1 MTKHDILKQYFGH
14 DTFRKGQED
23 LIDAVLSGRDA
34 LGIMPTGGG
43 KSMCYQVPA
52 LLSDGVTLVI
62 SPLISLMKD
71 QVMALKNAGVG
82 AAYVNST
89 LTLEQLKLVYRRIRE
104 GAYKIIYAAPER
116 LLAEGFVSVM
126 QEVKISLLAVDEAHC
141 ISQWGQDFRPS
152 YLRITEFLD
161 VLPVRPVVAA
171 YTATATAV
179 VRDDIVRILGL
190 RDPYTT
196 VTGFDRPNLRF
207 EVTQPKEK
215 LPALMTFLRTHRDKS
230 GIVYCSTRA
239 QVDKIYDELNSRG
252 VAVAKYHAGMEDAER
267 ASEQEDFS
275 YDRRTVMVATN
286 AFGMGIDKSNIG
298 YVVHYNMPKSVEA
311 YYQEAGR
318 AGRDGSSAECVL
330 FFSPG
335 DVVTAKYL
343 IDNGNENE
351 ELSPNE
357 RERVLEAEHERLDAM
372 IGYCKTRDC
381 LRGYILDYFGQAVPA
396 PNIGTTSAEGESDP
410 MRGEFDK
417 KFSCGNCS
425 TCLANYIDVDITTEA
440 QMILSCVRRVRDRL
454 GYSVGIVLIVN
465 VLRGAKVKRVLEL
478 GLDKIKT
485 YGVMAKTEPMRVR
498 AYIDHLVAEG
508 YLEVTKEYQTLVLTN
523 RSDEVLFRNGTVLMP
538 EKVTQTVTEVA
549 EPDEKTAKKASAAA
563 NVPADIPEKLMTMLK
578 TLRLELSEEEKIPRY
593 MVFSNAALEDMA
605 RKRPR
610 NSEEFLDVSGVGN
623 AKAAKYG
630 EAFLKVI
637 AEYENREE

>member
-14 DTFRKGQED
+14 DAFRAGQEE

-104 GAYKIIYAAPER
+104 GVYKIIYAAPER

-126 QEVKISLLAVDEAHC
+126 QEVNLSLLAVDEAHC

-152 YLRITEFLD
+152 YLRITEFLN

-179 VRDDIVRILGL
+179 VRDDIIRILGL
-190 RDPYTT
+190 QNPYTA

-215 LPALMTFLRTHRDKS
+215 MPALMTFLRTHRDKS
-230 GIVYCSTRA
+230 GIIYCSTRA

-267 ASEQEDFS
+267 AAEQEDFS

-286 AFGMGIDKSNIG
+286 AFGMGIDKSNISF
-298 YVVHYNMPKSVEA
+298 VVHYNMPKSVEA

-318 AGRDGSSAECVL
+318 AGRDGSAAECVL

-351 ELSPNE
+351 ELTPAE

-381 LRGYILDYFGQAVPA
+381 LRGYILEYFGQPHDA
-396 PNIGTTSAEGESDP
+396 T
-410 MRGEFDK
+410 
-417 KFSCGNCS
+417 CGNCS
-425 TCLANYIDVDITTEA
+425 NCLADYIDVDITKEA
-440 QMILSCVRRVRDRL
+440 QIILSCVRRVRDHL

-465 VLRGAKVKRVLEL
+465 VLRGAKVKRVLDL
-478 GLDKIKT
+478 GLDKIRT
-485 YGVMAKTEPMRVR
+485 YGVMAKVEPMRIRTYVD
-498 AYIDHLVAEG
+498 YLVSEG
-508 YLEVTKEYQTLVLTN
+508 YLEITKEYQTLVLTG
-523 RSDEVLFRNGTVLMP
+523 RSDDVLFRKETVLMP
-538 EKVTQTVTEVA
+538 EKVTQAVKETPETAAV
-549 EPDEKTAKKASAAA
+549 PEKTSQKAFVSKS
-563 NVPADIPEKLMTMLK
+563 VSEDIPEKLMTMLK

-605 RKRPR
+605 RKRPHDM
-610 NSEEFLDVSGVGN
+610 EEFLDVSGVGN

-630 EAFLKVI
+630 EAFLKII
-637 AEYENREE
+637 AEYERDD

>member
-71 QVMALKNAGVG
+71 QVMSLKNAGVG

-89 LTLEQLKLVYRRIRE
+89 LTLDQLRLVYRRIRE
-104 GAYKIIYAAPER
+104 GVYKIIYAAPER

-126 QEVKISLLAVDEAHC
+126 QEMKISLLAVDEAHC

-179 VRDDIVRILGL
+179 VREDIVRILGL
-190 RDPYTT
+190 RDPYTV

-215 LPALMTFLRTHRDKS
+215 LPALMTFLRTHKDKS

-239 QVDKIYDELNSRG
+239 QVDKIYDELNGRG

-267 ASEQEDFS
+267 AAEQEDFS

-298 YVVHYNMPKSVEA
+298 YVIHYNMPKSVEA

-318 AGRDGSSAECVL
+318 AGRDGSDAECVL

-351 ELSPNE
+351 ELSPAE

-372 IGYCKTRDC
+372 VGYCKTRDC
-381 LRGYILDYFGQAVPA
+381 LRGYILEYFGQPHDA
-396 PNIGTTSAEGESDP
+396 T
-410 MRGEFDK
+410 
-417 KFSCGNCS
+417 CGNCS
-425 TCLANYIDVDITTEA
+425 TCLADYVDVDITKEA

-485 YGVMAKTEPMRVR
+485 YGVMAKTEPMRIR
-498 AYIDHLVAEG
+498 AYIDYLVTEG
-508 YLEVTKEYQTLVLTN
+508 YLDVTKEYQTLVLTN
-523 RSDEVLFRNGTVLMP
+523 RSDEVLFRNETVMMP
-538 EKVTQTVTEVA
+538 EKVTQTVEATPETM
-549 EPDEKTAKKASAAA
+549 EKTTKKAEMSATSP
-563 NVPADIPEKLMTMLK
+563 PADIPEKLMAALK
-578 TLRLELSEEEKIPRY
+578 MLRLEFSERENVPRY
-593 MVFSNAALEDMA
+593 MIFSNAALEDMG

-610 NSEEFLDVSGVGN
+610 TLEEFLDVNGVGN
-623 AKAAKYG
+623 TKAAKYG

-637 AEYENREE
+637 AEYEKKEE